1 MKEFVISN
9 GELYHY
15 GIPGMRWGHKK
26 GPKASSSQS
35 KPKKQ
40 KKELTP
46 EEKKARGK
54 KIAAGV
60 LIGVGAM
67 AVTAAAV
74 YATKKRKDAV
84 SRAMTR
90 MELKSMYKPKRAA
103 HLPRHREAWNILQK
117 ANAQNKRGI
126 I

>member
-15 GIPGMRWGHKK
+15 GVPGMRWGYKK
-26 GPKASSSQS
+26 GPKSPTSQS
-35 KPKKQ
+35 KPKQ

-60 LIGVGAM
+60 LIGIGAT
-67 AVTAAAV
+67 AVTAAAI

-84 SRAMTR
+84 ARAMTK
-90 MELKSMYKPKRAA
+90 MEFQSMTKPKRAA